1 MTDKPE
7 PADRSKLLDV
17 RELACARLFDEVPC
31 LVSVQDRELRII
43 DANQKFRDDFGERV
57 AERCYTVYK
66 GRSEP
71 CPECPV
77 LQTFEDGKPHSSEQ
91 TVFDRR
97 GLPRDMMVNTK
108 TLKDQQGKIVAVME
122 VFTDITV
129 KKELLNRLHDSLAR
143 FNTLFDQVPC
153 FISVQDRDF
162 NVVEANELFKENFAG
177 KLGGHCYE
185 IYKRR
190 DTRCETCPV
199 AQTFEDGEVHS
210 SEEVVFDDR
219 GNRINV
225 IVYTSPIRDSRGNV
239 VQVMEVSTDITVV
252 RQLQDRLVNL
262 GQLVAGIAHSIKN
275 VLEGLRGGVY
285 IVNKGFRDD
294 NPDGVKT
301 GWEMVE
307 RNVGRVSNMI
317 MDMLYC
323 AKDRTPRRL
332 PLSMTGLMNEVAE
345 LYRQRAK
352 DAGVELVMENGDG
365 LPEIKADPK
374 DVHALLANLVSN
386 AIDACCSDES
396 ESKKHQVRLQAGQ
409 KDGHLV
415 ISVSD
420 NGVGMDPDTQS
431 KLFNLFFSTKGTFGT
446 GLGLLVAHKVA
457 TEHGGT
463 IAVESSPGQGSTFT
477 VRLPVQAGEEQPAKI

>member
-1 MTDKPE
+1 MAE
-7 PADRSKLLDV
+7 RSEQADQTELLDV

-43 DANQKFRDDFGERV
+43 DANQKFRDEFGGRV
-57 AERCYTVYK
+57 GDYCYVVYK

-77 LQTFEDGKPHSSEQ
+77 LLTFADGKSHTSEQ
-91 TVFDRR
+91 TVFDKR
-97 GLPRDMMVNTK
+97 GLPHDMMVNTR
-108 TLKDQQGKIVAVME
+108 TLKDRNGRIVAVME

-129 KKELLNRLHDSLAR
+129 KKELLNRLNDSLTR

-153 FISVQDRDF
+153 FISVQDREF
-162 NVVEANELFKENFAG
+162 NIIEANEQFKENFSG

-199 AQTFEDGEVHS
+199 AQTFEDGQVHC

-219 GNRINV
+219 GNWINV
-225 IVYTSPIRDSRGNV
+225 IVYTSPLRDSRGDV

-285 IVNKGFRDD
+285 IVNRGFRDD
-294 NPDGVKT
+294 NQEGVKT

-307 RNVGRVSNMI
+307 RNVTRVSNMI

-332 PLSMTGLMNEVAE
+332 PVAMTELAAEVVE
-345 LYRQRAK
+345 LFRERAG
-352 DAGVELVMENGDG
+352 DSGVELVLGGSDG
-365 LPEIKADPK
+365 VGQILADPK
-374 DVHALLANLVSN
+374 DIHALLANLVTN
-386 AIDACCSDES
+386 AIDACCSDEDPG
-396 ESKKHQVRLQAGQ
+396 KKHRVALDMKQE
-409 KDGHLV
+409 DGHV
-415 ISVSD
+415 IISVSD
-420 NGVGMDPDTQS
+420 NGIGMDPETQS

-446 GLGLLVAHKVA
+446 GLGLIVAHKVA

-463 IAVESSPGQGSTFT
+463 ISVESKPGTGSTFT
-477 VRLPVQAGEEQPAKI
+477 VRLPIQEGNG